1 MLEWESV
8 NGKAV
13 KQRTVCQEPDMAKSG
28 TLPEFCYRQEL
39 KSTDANQDTECNS
52 NDPGKNENEN
62 LDYDTDDTLED
73 CLDNFDEEVEISKE
87 GTFLVG
93 KTSKFGIA
101 VKFNRKFL

>member
-1 MLEWESV
+1 ME
-8 NGKAV
+8 
-13 KQRTVCQEPDMAKSG
+13 KQLNKELCAKNQIWQKVV
-28 TLPEFCYRQEL
+28 LCYRQEL

-52 NDPGKNENEN
+52 DDPGKNKNEN